1 MTLNAPPYN
10 THVSSTGVA
19 RNRNKKLVLNIVP
32 VEFGKQTVSIG
43 RIPFTDDEAY
53 RKLRTEHLRTHVFRF
68 DSESKT
74 IANISMRHDLSPLG
88 AIFESEPVHD
98 HLRLLGKV
106 LQHSI
111 LEWLRE
117 YFTILKPSRPI
128 VFWGKKKE
136 AKLLSSAVGECGLEP
151 QSGIEV
157 IARYS
162 LNTRVLQIPE
172 SPKRFYLGLIIDLD
186 TSNVLDLPLGD
197 LINKGFD
204 PIGRYVCRRVFADD
218 PWFRPKPDL
227 IGAVAEIEGN
237 YALLTDNT
245 GEDRVS
251 TEEVFLE
258 SRQEN
263 LEAVLRILYPHKAD
277 QIIKRVQQLRA
288 NYVTANGK
296 LVLIRQVLDSLK
308 KRHRIETGDGLTIQ
322 LSDLLTSE
330 SPLCPEQIE
339 TDRPNLLFGAQGRNP
354 NPYPDFGI
362 QKWGPFKYMHN
373 EKNNPT
379 IAVVCEAQQ
388 RGRMEQFVQD
398 LCQGFPDEAWDAAT
412 SWQEK
417 KQPNPYQGGLSGK
430 FRLSGVNLEF
440 EEVLNPDAQAYRQSA
455 SKLLAR
461 LPKAPDLAIIQIM
474 RAFEFLYGDRNP
486 YLATKAVF
494 MQAGVPV
501 QAVHKETM
509 EVSDFQLPRILNNM
523 GLASY
528 AKLGGVPWVISAR
541 NPTSHELVIG
551 VGYSEMG
558 TTRLA
563 EKTRYVG
570 ITTLFQGD
578 GRYQLW
584 GLTREVEFDDYA
596 AALIEN
602 LRTTIRYVSEK
613 NDWRP
618 GDAVRLIFHV
628 WKPLKHKEMD
638 AIKEIVREL
647 TADQYEVRY
656 AFLDI
661 SHYHPIQLFDPDQ
674 QGIVYGT
681 GRRRLRGAGV
691 PDRGIA
697 LKLDKRS
704 ALLHLTGPKELKMD
718 YQGLPRPLLIQLHEQ
733 SDFDDIV
740 YLVRQIFHFTYMSWR
755 SFFPAAEPVTISYS
769 RMIAKALGSL
779 KPVQDWNSSVL
790 TVGPLRGSMWF
801 L

>member
-74 IANISMRHDLSPLG
+74 IANISMRRDLSPLG

-98 HLRLLGKV
+98 NLRLLGKV

-322 LSDLLTSE
+322 LSALLTSE

-339 TDRPNLLFGAQGRNP
+339 TDRPKLLLVLRDETPIPIRIRNTKV
-354 NPYPDFGI
+354 GT
-362 QKWGPFKYMHN
+362 FKYMHN
-373 EKNNPT
+373 EKNNRHCSSLRSPT
-379 IAVVCEAQQ
+379 T
-388 RGRMEQFVQD
+388 GRMEQFVQD

-412 SWQEK
+412 SCK
-417 KQPNPYQGGLSGK
+417 KRTTNPIKGAQRQISM
-430 FRLSGVNLEF
+430 SGVNL
-440 EEVLNPDAQAYRQSA
+440 S
-455 SKLLAR
+455 SKKCSILTPKPIDSPLQTSCPTA
-461 LPKAPDLAIIQIM
+461 KAPDLAIIQIM
-474 RAFEFLYGDRNP
+474 RAFEFLYGI
-486 YLATKAVF
+486 
-494 MQAGVPV
+494 
-501 QAVHKETM
+501 E
-509 EVSDFQLPRILNNM
+509 IL
-523 GLASY
+523 
-528 AKLGGVPWVISAR
+528 I
-541 NPTSHELVIG
+541 
-551 VGYSEMG
+551 
-558 TTRLA
+558 
-563 EKTRYVG
+563 
-570 ITTLFQGD
+570 
-578 GRYQLW
+578 
-584 GLTREVEFDDYA
+584 
-596 AALIEN
+596 
-602 LRTTIRYVSEK
+602 
-613 NDWRP
+613 WRP
-618 GDAVRLIFHV
+618 KPFSCRL
-628 WKPLKHKEMD
+628 
-638 AIKEIVREL
+638 
-647 TADQYEVRY
+647 
-656 AFLDI
+656 
-661 SHYHPIQLFDPDQ
+661 
-674 QGIVYGT
+674 
-681 GRRRLRGAGV
+681 
-691 PDRGIA
+691 
-697 LKLDKRS
+697 
-704 ALLHLTGPKELKMD
+704 D
-718 YQGLPRPLLIQLHEQ
+718 YQYRLFIKR
-733 SDFDDIV
+733 
-740 YLVRQIFHFTYMSWR
+740 R
-755 SFFPAAEPVTISYS
+755 
-769 RMIAKALGSL
+769 
-779 KPVQDWNSSVL
+779 
-790 TVGPLRGSMWF
+790 
-801 L
+801 